1 MASYDDNDSLLPEFS
16 FCADKSDARL
26 PAKASSSS
34 SGQAPASSLTE
45 AIRQLKGGSD
55 RINDYKNFCENKRQI
70 TVSDR
75 ELARCLLGP
84 IMRVLSRKSC
94 STTEASSR

>member
-16 FCADKSDARL
+16 FCADKSDARP
-26 PAKASSSS
+26 PAKASSS

-45 AIRQLKGGSD
+45 AIRQLKNGSD

-75 ELARCLLGP
+75 KTA
-84 IMRVLSRKSC
+84 
-94 STTEASSR
+94 